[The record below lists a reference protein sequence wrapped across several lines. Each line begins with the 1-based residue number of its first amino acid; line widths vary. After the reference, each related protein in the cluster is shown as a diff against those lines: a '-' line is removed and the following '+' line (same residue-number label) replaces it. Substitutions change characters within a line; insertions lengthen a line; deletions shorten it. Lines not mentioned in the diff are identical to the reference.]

1 MRLISGILMSL
12 AVGAA
17 YANADLTAAI
27 ENVRTT
33 CGDIGTELN
42 DMKKMAGISTAVTAV
57 GTVAGGVALGTGIAK
72 STTDKDIASWR
83 QRLEALI
90 QTELEGEAPQALNED
105 ARAEALEL
113 IANAEAAE
121 EPAAESGTEGGI
133 QGAAPGGGAQTAGTS
148 TVTATTNNEVE
159 AIEDEINKLT
169 KKSKKL
175 GNIRTG
181 TLATA
186 TATNIAGAVISGTNR
201 VKGDLKTQISE
212 CVASVDALRH
222 IRMQA
227 QMDATATNAELAH
240 AESIIRACGAWDTV
254 NVSAINKKSSAA
266 SASGGIGAGL
276 GLAGT
281 ITSASANRTD
291 ADRSEEKNK
300 SLNTA
305 SNVLAGA
312 TTVAGGIAT
321 IMNATQISAIKHA
334 ATVADEC
341 VGALK

>member
-90 QTELEGEAPQALNED
+90 QTELEDVAPQALNED
-105 ARAEALEL
+105 ARAEALEA
-113 IANAEAAE
+113 ISNAAATE
-121 EPAAESGTEGGI
+121 EPAAESGTGGNT
-133 QGAAPGGGAQTAGTS
+133 QAVVTTTTDSEVAGLR
-148 TVTATTNNEVE
+148 N
-159 AIEDEINKLT
+159 AIEGEINELT

-281 ITSASANRTD
+281 ITSASANKPV
-291 ADRSEEKNK
+291 AGRSEEKSK

-341 VGALK
+341 EGALK